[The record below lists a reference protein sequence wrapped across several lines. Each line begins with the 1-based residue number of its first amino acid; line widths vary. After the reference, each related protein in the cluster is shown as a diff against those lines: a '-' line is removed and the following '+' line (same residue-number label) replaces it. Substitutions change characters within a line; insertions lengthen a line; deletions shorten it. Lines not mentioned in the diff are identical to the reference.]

1 VLQHEQKE
9 ESSQQGSSI
18 LSLLVEQLRDMRRE
32 NQYLHKSLR
41 KLNSRQKKFKRR
53 IGDVEEENRRLLSL
67 VAERHESTTLRT
79 RISQGPFSQPIDPSL
94 YSGGSSILPPRLQAI
109 KQLLPFLGEYDLRAA
124 EVAIDDLRCVDPPLL
139 MARSS
144 LDVAHTNIARNAHRT
159 NDNSKPFAA
168 FMMIED
174 RDAWP
179 RFLYASP
186 SYCRLFGYDQVC
198 FSLPFSLS
206 VVLAV

>member
-1 VLQHEQKE
+1 
-9 ESSQQGSSI
+9 
-18 LSLLVEQLRDMRRE
+18 MRRE

-124 EVAIDDLRCVDPPLL
+124 EVAIDDLRCVDPLLL
-139 MARSS
+139 M
-144 LDVAHTNIARNAHRT
+144 VAGEVRPGCCSHNLIIARNAHHT

-198 FSLPFSLS
+198 F
-206 VVLAV
+206 